1 MTTSRR
7 IESIVCKERRTKLQK
22 PNDCLK
28 LTLAKRV
35 TRHLDHWVN
44 SECLYSIQLQL
55 IIILFIIYWR
65 NRTPQEMLSLKN
77 FIAFIRRKTIVYGNT
92 KYEYNIILTGLFRGS
107 LGILNVTLLQVYLEM
122 SKIATIESYHRFGTM
137 CTLRHP

>member
-1 MTTSRR
+1 
-7 IESIVCKERRTKLQK
+7 
-22 PNDCLK
+22 
-28 LTLAKRV
+28 
-35 TRHLDHWVN
+35 
-44 SECLYSIQLQL
+44 
-55 IIILFIIYWR
+55 
-65 NRTPQEMLSLKN
+65 MLSLKN